1 MDALRPR
8 LHSLAGSL
16 VSHRLLL
23 YTLSSTVAVSAVI
36 ANALRI
42 HSNFYSIT
50 VYLSKSGHSV
60 LVRQFI
66 KLCAW
71 CLLTKLCQVLANFC
85 ILIFLVCGRILQH
98 VFFGSLRPLEVEVRC
113 SRSISTVCVR

>member
-16 VSHRLLL
+16 ISHRLLL

-60 LVRQFI
+60 LVRHSI
-66 KLCAW
+66 AACARSQ
-71 CLLTKLCQVLANFC
+71 LTKPMTGPCELLYPHFLSMWEDITASVLW
-85 ILIFLVCGRILQH
+85 
-98 VFFGSLRPLEVEVRC
+98 VFEA
-113 SRSISTVCVR
+113 SRSRGM